1 MALRIGS
8 FWRGGSRRLPT
19 AKWLVI
25 AKNEYRIRTSSFRT
39 LRRVFPYFIIALLIV
54 YVGFI
59 APSVANLFID
69 DVLTFFIGQA
79 AIPMVQIMLL
89 MIFFYF
95 IIIRISNTLK
105 EVQTEQLEVFHAA
118 PIKPSDVL
126 LGEFLGVMPFY
137 AIVVVIISGTFT
149 ALMTPLGFSFI
160 QTAVVIT
167 VFALTFFSALWIGTV
182 TAAALRT
189 RFGKTARGKDIGRAL
204 ALLIALPL
212 IGVMYAIMGGGLIQ
226 ALTDPGTSDLVRSLL
241 AILPSS
247 WGAEI
252 FAGFVSH
259 PGNIMAAG
267 LETMTRFSG
276 LIIFFIALLWLGVKI
291 ADRAY
296 SLETTAFAASRAKAD
311 GLFCKTVKRVGG
323 GGSFGALL
331 VSVFKDYGRRLENL
345 SKIFYM
351 LGLLVIINVLL
362 IQPSDPEGALVI
374 TQFILP
380 LLSAFV
386 VGEVTLRG
394 KDALFIYK
402 KAPSGIGRLIKARLI
417 KGLLI
422 VVPISGMVTAITSA
436 LNPET
441 TLTFLLIEAGLVTL
455 TVVSNVA
462 FVLGLFLLNPA
473 FSDKSGN
480 YVVNIMVTMQLL
492 PLGTFLLPLFI
503 LGRAFQ
509 LGLFDILFLVT
520 VPMSW
525 LFGITAL
532 YLGKRRMQRIE

>member
-1 MALRIGS
+1 M
-8 FWRGGSRRLPT
+8 
-19 AKWLVI
+19 I